1 MSKILLRLW
10 LNNQRLMYIIICMYI
25 EQMQEVYYELECKL
39 WCREKYWQTEADVGL
54 LQHPRWSAL

>member
-54 LQHPRWSAL
+54 L